1 MFALMF
7 CRSLSLVKDL
17 DGNQIYGLFDHM
29 KKGEQDNFEAHLSD
43 LSLWATQCQNA
54 NISAGKYFAVSP
66 IFAGVICS
74 QSPGCL
80 IDLLGYLYQIMRA
93 SQ

>member
-1 MFALMF
+1 
-7 CRSLSLVKDL
+7 
-17 DGNQIYGLFDHM
+17 M

-80 IDLLGYLYQIMRA
+80 IDLLGYLYQITRA